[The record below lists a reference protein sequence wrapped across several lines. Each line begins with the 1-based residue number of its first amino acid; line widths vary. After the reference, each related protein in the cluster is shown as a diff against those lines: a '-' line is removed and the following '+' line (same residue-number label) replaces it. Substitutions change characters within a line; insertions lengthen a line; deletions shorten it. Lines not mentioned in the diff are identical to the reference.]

1 MRRIE
6 TADRSIKLLKRTINT
21 IRKNATETF
30 QNGTLPYI
38 GLNECKAKFKRG
50 SVISFHPAD
59 SPYSPFINY
68 YNTKGRLIQKI
79 ILNGD
84 NEKYGVEV
92 IKAMRENKNF
102 KEYSQVEL
110 MYKATCKLAKK
121 IQNKLKPS
129 A

>member
-6 TADRSIKLLKRTINT
+6 TTDLSIKLLKRTINT
-21 IRKNATETF
+21 IQKKATETV

-38 GLNECKAKFKRG
+38 GLNSCKASFKRG
-50 SVISFHPAD
+50 SMITFNPAD
-59 SPYSPFINY
+59 SPRSPFINY

-84 NEKYGVEV
+84 NEKYGAEV

-102 KEYSQVEL
+102 KEYSQAQL
-110 MYKATCKLAKK
+110 IYMAACKLAKK
-121 IQNKLKPS
+121 IENALKPS